1 MQNDERDNR
10 DHPPDE
16 PSDQPPSDQ
25 PMTDEPAVDQ
35 PMTDEPAVDAAA
47 EFETASWPS
56 QDTAADRSAADAMD
70 DAAET
75 PEPALAEEAEPA
87 AAQEQGDEPEP
98 VEPFRTAETRL
109 EPGPPPP
116 EVEAYGAAPAAQAP
130 AMAAHSVPATEPGES
145 TQCPRCGTENRP
157 GIAFCSNCGQRLVAA
172 GAPTTVARPAAPEGT
187 QACPRCGTHNRA
199 GVAFCQNCGANLR
212 PAEPG
217 YVPPGIAPP
226 VADAG
231 PDAAAEDETGG
242 HALLGPIVL
251 LVGAVGIATAWLL
264 PFATATSSLYDRA
277 FGDPTGYGI
286 GFWTAY
292 EGISGL
298 ASQAYFGFAAPAPI
312 LVLLLLALAIGGVIR
327 ARPRG
332 LQMFGLVVAL
342 VWAFGLLALFVVVE
356 AFGRSGADI
365 LGVLAGLSPGGIIFA
380 LASLIVMIGVFTR
393 LGRG

>member
-16 PSDQPPSDQ
+16 PPDQPQSDQPT
-25 PMTDEPAVDQ
+25 TDEPPVVEPPVVEPPVDEA
-35 PMTDEPAVDAAA
+35 D

-56 QDTAADRSAADAMD
+56 QDTAVDRSAADSTD
-70 DAAET
+70 DAAGET
-75 PEPALAEEAEPA
+75 PEAQPAEEAEQA
-87 AAQEQGDEPEP
+87 EASEQA
-98 VEPFRTAETRL
+98 EPFRAVDTRL

-116 EVEAYGAAPAAQAP
+116 EVEAYGAATAGEAP

-217 YVPPGIAPP
+217 YVPPGVAPP
-226 VADAG
+226 VAAA
-231 PDAAAEDETGG
+231 AAAEDESAG

-264 PFATATSSLYDRA
+264 PFATGTSSLFDRA

-312 LVLLLLALAIGGVIR
+312 LVLLLLALAIVGVIR
-327 ARPRG
+327 ARPGG
-332 LQMFGLVVAL
+332 LQMIGLVVAL
-342 VWAFGLLALFVVVE
+342 VWAVGLLALFVVVE
-356 AFGRSGADI
+356 VLGGPGTDI

-380 LASLIVMIGVFTR
+380 LASLIVMIGAFTR